1 MDHQLVTT
9 TLDKKIIPHLQE
21 ESRIIKVMQ
30 IDYVITGLEI
40 GGAEYQVVS
49 LLERLVQKGHQM
61 RLISLT
67 PPSSAVFIGRLA
79 AAGVPL
85 ISLEMKSAKDLPL
98 ALLRLCKILRQSKPD
113 IVHAH
118 MVHANLLTRLARLF
132 LPSLKIISTAHNTHE
147 GGKLRDWAYRL
158 TNPLCQINTTISE
171 AATHRFTNE
180 NVLPQHNTYTVFNG
194 IDTDRFMPPTI
205 KKVTTS
211 PFCWLAVGRLVEQK
225 DYPTLIQA
233 FTHISSGKL
242 LIAGQGPLDAT
253 LKQLVKHYGI
263 EDRVEFIG
271 LSDDTAQLY
280 RQVDGFV
287 LSSAWE
293 GYGLV
298 VAEAMSSE
306 LPVVVTDSGGPREI
320 VGSDGSSGLI
330 VPIKD
335 PLALANA
342 LISIEK
348 MPAHER
354 EKMGAIARTRIQ
366 EKFSL
371 NEIVTQWEN
380 IYTELKN
387 KNK

>member
-1 MDHQLVTT
+1 MNA
-9 TLDKKIIPHLQE
+9 
-21 ESRIIKVMQ
+21 MQ
-30 IDYVITGLEI
+30 IDYVITGLDI

-49 LLERLVQKGHQM
+49 LLERLAQKGHQM

-67 PPSSAVFIGRLA
+67 PPSSAIFIERLA

-85 ISLEMKSAKDLPL
+85 LSLEMKSIKDLPL

-118 MVHANLLTRLARLF
+118 MVHANLLTRLTRLF
-132 LPSLKIISTAHNTHE
+132 LPSLQIISTAHNTHE
-147 GGKLRDWAYRL
+147 GGKFRDWAYRL
-158 TNPLCQINTTISE
+158 TNPLSQINTTISE

-180 NVLPQHNTYTVFNG
+180 NVLPRHNTCTVFNG
-194 IDTDRFMPPTI
+194 IDTDRFTPPAI
-205 KKVTTS
+205 KKAAAF

-233 FTHISSGKL
+233 FTHIPNSKL
-242 LIAGQGPLDAT
+242 LIAGKGPLDIT
-253 LKQLVKHYGI
+253 LKKLVKYYGI
-263 EDRVEFIG
+263 EERVKFIG
-271 LSDDTAQLY
+271 LCDDTAHLY
-280 RQVDGFV
+280 QQVDGFV

-320 VGSDGSSGLI
+320 VGSDGTSGLI
-330 VPIKD
+330 VPIKN
-335 PLALANA
+335 PLALASA
-342 LISIEK
+342 LVSIEE
-348 MPAHER
+348 MPSHER
-354 EKMGAIARTRIQ
+354 DKMGAIARVRIQ
-366 EKFSL
+366 KKFSL

-387 KNK
+387 NNK